1 MAGRAPLALLLL
13 ASASAS
19 PGFAA
24 SPGVEAST
32 DLRRRGISWSDGK
45 PALEAFAAIPISA
58 GLSLQAGAATLRAS
72 PRHGG
77 ADLLINGAL
86 RYTHQS
92 DAWTLWAEVQGLGF
106 AGASGQNYAQ
116 FRTNVARGIGPL
128 QLQASA
134 DWAPS
139 QSAIGGS
146 NTYLGARAT
155 TGIPGTPIS
164 LGASIG
170 RSLGSN
176 DGTGRAQRLRPGGN
190 YTDYR
195 LDADYIRGALAFGAS
210 LTTTSINTANS
221 PPGTGDFGTRLILR
235 ASVVF

>member
-86 RYTHQS
+86 RYTHQP

-116 FRTNVARGIGPL
+116 FRANVARGIGPL

-195 LDADYIRGALAFGAS
+195 FDADYIRGAVAFGAS

>member
-13 ASASAS
+13 ASAS

-116 FRTNVARGIGPL
+116 FRANVARGIGPL

>member
-1 MAGRAPLALLLL
+1 MAGGVPLALLLL
-13 ASASAS
+13 ASAS
-19 PGFAA
+19 PTVAA
-24 SPGVEAST
+24 SIGVEAST
-32 DLRRRGISWSDGK
+32 DLRRRGISWSDGT

-77 ADLLINGAL
+77 ADLLLNGAL

-92 DAWTLWAEVQGLGF
+92 DAWTFWAEVQGLGF
-106 AGASGQNYAQ
+106 AGASAQNFAQ
-116 FRTNVARGIGPL
+116 LRANVARGIGPL

-146 NTYLGARAT
+146 NVYLAARVT
-155 TGIPGTPIS
+155 TGIPGTPVS
-164 LGASIG
+164 VGASIG
-170 RSLGSN
+170 RSLGS
-176 DGTGRAQRLRPGGN
+176 DDRTGRAQRLRPGGN

-195 LDADYIRGALAFGAS
+195 LDADYINGALALGAS
-210 LTTTSINTANS
+210 LTTTSINAANTL
-221 PPGTGDFGTRLILR
+221 PGTDDFGTRLILR
-235 ASVVF
+235 ASVAF